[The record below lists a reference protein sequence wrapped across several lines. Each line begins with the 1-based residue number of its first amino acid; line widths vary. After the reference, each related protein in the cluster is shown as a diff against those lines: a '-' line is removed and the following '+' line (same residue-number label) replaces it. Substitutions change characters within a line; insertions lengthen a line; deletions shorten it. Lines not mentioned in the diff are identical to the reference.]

1 MFIETIRNRNSPP
14 CILLRE
20 TYRSEGKVKH
30 RTLANFSKLP
40 TNVIAGIRSLLKAD
54 PNASPSSGSGAFRI
68 QRSLPHGHVA
78 AVVSA
83 MDSLGIAHLL
93 GSKRSPERQLC
104 LAMIASRILCPGS
117 KLATSRTL
125 RAETATDT
133 LAQECG
139 LPEDIHENDL
149 YAAMDWLL
157 PRQARIEKVLA
168 RRHLHEGALVLYDL
182 TSSYFEGTTCPLAK
196 LGHNRDG
203 KKGKLQ
209 VEYGL
214 LCNAS
219 GVPVAVEVFEGNTAD
234 PMTLGAQI
242 QKIRGRFGIQKLVL
256 VGDRG
261 MITQARID
269 QELRDVE
276 GLDWITALRSSAIL
290 KLADQKLIEPSLF
303 DQTNL
308 AQIHS
313 PDFPGERLMV
323 CRNPLLARSR
333 AHKREEL
340 LVATEK
346 ELAKIHAATVR
357 PTKPLRGKAKIGVKL
372 GRVINKY
379 KMAKHFLLT
388 ISDTGFSAQ
397 RRTESIAREASIDG
411 IYVVRTSTSDDLLS
425 ASETVER
432 YKDLSLVE
440 NAFRSIKTVDLK
452 VRPIHHRDAQRV
464 RCHIFLCMM
473 AYYVEWHMRSV
484 LKSVLFDDQ
493 DTKAPRADVVAKK
506 RPSASARAKT
516 KTKRTPEGAPVHSF
530 QTLLKDLATI
540 CRNTIVSALP
550 GNPSWQQDTEP
561 TTHQQNI
568 LDLLNQIQARSQ

>member
-1 MFIETIRNRNSPP
+1 MFIETVRNRNSPP

-40 TNVIAGIRSLLKAD
+40 AHVIAGIRSLLKAN
-54 PNASPSSGSGAFRI
+54 PAPFSPSGASAFRI

-78 AVVSA
+78 AVLSV
-83 MDSLGIAHLL
+83 MNSLGIVSLL
-93 GSKRSPERQLC
+93 GSKKSPERQLC
-104 LAMIASRILCPGS
+104 LALIASRILSPGS

-157 PRQARIEKVLA
+157 PRQARIEKALS

-182 TSSYFEGTTCPLAK
+182 TSSYFEGTSCPLAK

-214 LCNAS
+214 LCNAA
-219 GVPVAVEVFEGNTAD
+219 GVPVAVEVFEGNVAD
-234 PMTLGAQI
+234 PMTLGTQI
-242 QKIRGRFGIQKLVL
+242 QKVRDRFGIRKLVL

-269 QELRDVE
+269 QELRDVD
-276 GLDWITALRSSAIL
+276 GLDWITALRSCAIL
-290 KLADQKLIEPSLF
+290 KLADQGLIEPSLF

-333 AHKREEL
+333 AHKREDL
-340 LVATEK
+340 LAATEK
-346 ELAKIHAATVR
+346 ELAKIHASTQR
-357 PTKPLRGKAKIGVKL
+357 PKNPLRGKGKIGLKL
-372 GRVINKY
+372 GRVINKH

-388 ISDTGFSAQ
+388 ITDTGFTAQ
-397 RRTESIAREASIDG
+397 RRAESIAREAAIDG
-411 IYVVRTSTSDDLLS
+411 IYVVRTSTSEDLLS

-452 VRPIHHRDAQRV
+452 VRPIHHHQAGRV
-464 RCHIFLCMM
+464 RCHIFLCML
-473 AYYVEWHMRSV
+473 AYYVEWHMRST
-484 LKSVLFDDQ
+484 LKSVLFDDE

-506 RPSASARAKT
+506 RPSASAKAKT

-530 QTLLKDLATI
+530 QTLLKDLATL
-540 CRNTIVSALP
+540 CRNTIVSSLP
-550 GNPSWQQDTEP
+550 GNPSWQQETEP
-561 TTHQQNI
+561 TPHQKKI
-568 LDLLNQIQARSQ
+568 LDLLNQIPPCSQ

>member
-1 MFIETIRNRNSPP
+1 MFIETVRNRNSPP

-40 TNVIAGIRSLLKAD
+40 ANVIAGIRSLLKAN
-54 PNASPSSGSGAFRI
+54 PAPFSPSGTSGFRI
-68 QRSLPHGHVA
+68 QRSLPHGHVS
-78 AVVSA
+78 AVLSA
-83 MDSLGIAHLL
+83 MNSLGIAPLL
-93 GSKRSPERQLC
+93 GSKKSPERQLC
-104 LAMIASRILCPGS
+104 LAMIASRILSPGS
-117 KLATSRTL
+117 KLATTRTL

-157 PRQARIEKVLA
+157 PRQARIEKALSG
-168 RRHLHEGALVLYDL
+168 RHLHEGALVLYDL
-182 TSSYFEGTTCPLAK
+182 TSSYFEGTTCALAK

-214 LCNAS
+214 LCNAA
-219 GVPVAVEVFEGNTAD
+219 GVPVAVEVFEGHVAD
-234 PMTLGAQI
+234 PMTLGTQI
-242 QKIRGRFGIQKLVL
+242 QKVRSRFGIKKLVL

-269 QELRDVE
+269 EELRDVE

-290 KLADQKLIEPSLF
+290 KLADQGLIEPSLF

-333 AHKREEL
+333 AHKREDL
-340 LVATEK
+340 LAATEK
-346 ELAKIHAATVR
+346 ELAKIHASTLR
-357 PTKPLRGKAKIGVKL
+357 PKNPLRGKGKIGLKL
-372 GRVINKY
+372 GRVIHKH

-388 ISDTGFSAQ
+388 ITDTGFVAE
-397 RRTESIAREASIDG
+397 RRADSIAREAAIDG
-411 IYVVRTSTSDDLLS
+411 IYVVRTSTSEDLLS

-452 VRPIHHRDAQRV
+452 VRPIHHHEAGRV
-464 RCHIFLCMM
+464 RCHIFLCML
-473 AYYVEWHMRSV
+473 AYYVEWHMRNA
-484 LKSVLFDDQ
+484 LKSVLFDDEH
-493 DTKAPRADVVAKK
+493 TKAPRADVVAKK
-506 RPSASARAKT
+506 RPSASAQAKT

-530 QTLLKDLATI
+530 QTLLKDLATL
-540 CRNTIVSALP
+540 CRNTIVSSLP
-550 GNPSWQQDTEP
+550 GNPSWQQETEA
-561 TTHQQNI
+561 TSHQQNI
-568 LDLLNQIQARSQ
+568 LALLSQIPTCSQ

>member
-1 MFIETIRNRNSPP
+1 MFIETVRNRNSPP

-40 TNVIAGIRSLLKAD
+40 AHVIAGIRCLLKANPD
-54 PNASPSSGSGAFRI
+54 PFSASGASPFRI

-78 AVVSA
+78 AVLSA
-83 MDSLGIAHLL
+83 MNSLGISSLL
-93 GSKRSPERQLC
+93 GSKKSPERQLC
-104 LAMIASRILCPGS
+104 LALIASRILSPGS

-133 LAQECG
+133 LAQECA

-157 PRQARIEKVLA
+157 PRQARIEKALA

-182 TSSYFEGTTCPLAK
+182 TSSYFEGSSCPLAK

-214 LCNAS
+214 LCNAA
-219 GVPVAVEVFEGNTAD
+219 GVPVAVEVFEGNVAD
-234 PMTLGAQI
+234 PMTLGTQI
-242 QKIRGRFGIQKLVL
+242 QKVRDRFGINQLVL

-269 QELRDVE
+269 EELRDVD

-290 KLADQKLIEPSLF
+290 KLADQGLIEPSLF

-313 PDFPGERLMV
+313 PDFPGERLIV
-323 CRNPLLARSR
+323 CRNPFLARSR
-333 AHKREEL
+333 AYKREDL
-340 LVATEK
+340 LAATEK
-346 ELAKIHAATVR
+346 ELAKIHASTQRA
-357 PTKPLRGKAKIGVKL
+357 KNPLRGKAAIGLKL
-372 GRVINKY
+372 GRVINKH

-388 ISDTGFSAQ
+388 ITDTGFSAQ
-397 RRTESIAREASIDG
+397 RRTESIAREAAIDG
-411 IYVVRTSTSDDLLS
+411 IYVVRTSTSEDLLS
-425 ASETVER
+425 ASEAVAR

-452 VRPIHHRDAQRV
+452 VRPIHHHAAGRV
-464 RCHIFLCMM
+464 RCHIFLCML
-473 AYYVEWHMRSV
+473 AYYVEWHMRSA
-484 LKSVLFDDQ
+484 LKSVLFDDEHS
-493 DTKAPRADVVAKK
+493 KAPRADVVVRK
-506 RPSASARAKT
+506 RPSPSARAKT
-516 KTKRTPEGAPVHSF
+516 ITKRTPEGAPVHSF
-530 QTLLKDLATI
+530 QTLLKDLATL
-540 CRNTIVSALP
+540 CRNTIVSSLP
-550 GNPSWQQDTEP
+550 GSPSWHQETEATP
-561 TTHQQNI
+561 HQKTI
-568 LDLLNQIQARSQ
+568 LDLLSRITACSQ

>member
-40 TNVIAGIRSLLKAD
+40 ANVVAGLRALLKAE
-54 PNASPSSGSGAFRI
+54 PTPFSASGTGAFRI
-68 QRSLPHGHVA
+68 QRSLPHGHVS
-78 AVVSA
+78 AVLSA
-83 MDSLGIAHLL
+83 MNSLGIPALL
-93 GSKRSPERQLC
+93 GSKKSLERQIC
-104 LAMIASRILCPGS
+104 LAMIASRILSPGS
-117 KLATSRTL
+117 KLATTRTL

-157 PRQARIEKVLA
+157 PRQTRIEKTLSK
-168 RRHLHEGALVLYDL
+168 RHLHEGALVLYDL

-196 LGHNRDG
+196 RGHNRDG

-214 LCNAS
+214 LCNAA

-234 PMTLGAQI
+234 PMTLGSQI
-242 QKIRGRFGIQKLVL
+242 QKVRDRFGIRKLVL

-269 QELRDVE
+269 EELRGVE

-290 KLADQKLIEPSLF
+290 KLADQGLIEPSLF

-340 LVATEK
+340 LAATEK
-346 ELAKIHAATVR
+346 ELAKLHGATLR
-357 PTKPLRGKAKIGVKL
+357 PKNPLRGKGKIGLKL
-372 GRVINKY
+372 GRIINKH

-388 ISDTGFSAQ
+388 ITETGFVAQ
-397 RRTESIAREASIDG
+397 RRAESIAREAAIDG
-411 IYVVRTSTSDDLLS
+411 VYIVRASTGEDLLS
-425 ASETVER
+425 ASEAVER

-452 VRPIHHRDAQRV
+452 VRPIHHRDANRV
-464 RCHIFLCMM
+464 RCHIFLCML
-473 AYYVEWHMRSV
+473 AYYVEWHMRSA
-484 LKSVLFDDQ
+484 LKSLLFDDE
-493 DTKAPRADVVAKK
+493 DTQLPRTDVVGKK
-506 RPSASARAKT
+506 RPSPSAQAKAE
-516 KTKRTPEGAPVHSF
+516 TKRTPEDAPVHSF
-530 QTLLKDLATI
+530 QTLLKDLATL
-540 CRNTIVSALP
+540 CRNTIVSTLP
-550 GNPSWQQDTEP
+550 GTPSWHQETEP
-561 TTHQQNI
+561 TAHQQKI
-568 LDLLNQIQARSQ
+568 LDLLKKIPVSSQ

>member
-40 TNVIAGIRSLLKAD
+40 ANVVAGLRALLKAE
-54 PNASPSSGSGAFRI
+54 PTPFSASGTGAFRI
-68 QRSLPHGHVA
+68 QRSLPHGHVS
-78 AVVSA
+78 AVLSA
-83 MDSLGIAHLL
+83 MNSLGIPALL
-93 GSKRSPERQLC
+93 GSKKSLERQIC
-104 LAMIASRILCPGS
+104 LAMIASRILSPGS
-117 KLATSRTL
+117 KLATTRTL

-157 PRQARIEKVLA
+157 PRQTRIEKTLSK
-168 RRHLHEGALVLYDL
+168 RHLHEGALVLYDL

-196 LGHNRDG
+196 RGHNRDG

-214 LCNAS
+214 LCNAA

-234 PMTLGAQI
+234 PMTLGSQI
-242 QKIRGRFGIQKLVL
+242 QKVRDRFGIRKLVL

-269 QELRDVE
+269 EELRGVE

-290 KLADQKLIEPSLF
+290 KLADQGLIEPSLF

-340 LVATEK
+340 LAATEK
-346 ELAKIHAATVR
+346 ELAKLHGATLR
-357 PTKPLRGKAKIGVKL
+357 PKNPLRGKGKIGLKL
-372 GRVINKY
+372 GRIINKH

-388 ISDTGFSAQ
+388 ITETGFVAQ
-397 RRTESIAREASIDG
+397 RRAESIAREAAIDG
-411 IYVVRTSTSDDLLS
+411 VYIVRTSTGEDLLS
-425 ASETVER
+425 ASEAVER

-452 VRPIHHRDAQRV
+452 VRPIHHRDANRV
-464 RCHIFLCMM
+464 RCHIFLCML
-473 AYYVEWHMRSV
+473 AYYVEWHMRSA
-484 LKSVLFDDQ
+484 LKSLLFDDE
-493 DTKAPRADVVAKK
+493 DTQLPRTDVVGKK
-506 RPSASARAKT
+506 RPSPSAQAKAE
-516 KTKRTPEGAPVHSF
+516 TKRTPEDAPVHSF
-530 QTLLKDLATI
+530 QTLLKDLATL
-540 CRNTIVSALP
+540 CRNTIVSTLP
-550 GNPSWQQDTEP
+550 GTPSWHQETEP
-561 TTHQQNI
+561 TAHQQKI
-568 LDLLNQIQARSQ
+568 LDLLKKIPVSSQ

>member
-40 TNVIAGIRSLLKAD
+40 ANVVAGLRALLKAE
-54 PNASPSSGSGAFRI
+54 PTPFSASGTGAFRI
-68 QRSLPHGHVA
+68 QRSLPHGHVS
-78 AVVSA
+78 AVLSA
-83 MDSLGIAHLL
+83 MNSLGIPALL
-93 GSKRSPERQLC
+93 GSKKSLERQIC
-104 LAMIASRILCPGS
+104 LAMIASRILSPGS
-117 KLATSRTL
+117 KLATTRTL

-157 PRQARIEKVLA
+157 PRQTRIEKTLSK
-168 RRHLHEGALVLYDL
+168 RHLHEGVLVLYDL

-196 LGHNRDG
+196 RGHNRDG

-214 LCNAS
+214 LCNAA

-234 PMTLGAQI
+234 PMTLGSQI
-242 QKIRGRFGIQKLVL
+242 QKVRDRFGIRKLVL

-269 QELRDVE
+269 EELRGVE

-290 KLADQKLIEPSLF
+290 KLADQGLIEPSLF

-340 LVATEK
+340 LAATEK
-346 ELAKIHAATVR
+346 ELAKLHGATLR
-357 PTKPLRGKAKIGVKL
+357 PKNPLRGKGKIGLKL
-372 GRVINKY
+372 GRIINKH

-388 ISDTGFSAQ
+388 ITETGFVAQ
-397 RRTESIAREASIDG
+397 RRAESIAREAAIDG
-411 IYVVRTSTSDDLLS
+411 VTIVRTSTGEDLLS
-425 ASETVER
+425 ASEAVER

-452 VRPIHHRDAQRV
+452 VRPIHHRDANRV
-464 RCHIFLCMM
+464 RCHIFLCML
-473 AYYVEWHMRSV
+473 AYYVEWHMRSA
-484 LKSVLFDDQ
+484 LKSLLFDDE
-493 DTKAPRADVVAKK
+493 DTQLPRTDVVGKK
-506 RPSASARAKT
+506 RPSPSAQAKAE
-516 KTKRTPEGAPVHSF
+516 TKRTPEDAPVHSF
-530 QTLLKDLATI
+530 QTLLKDLATL
-540 CRNTIVSALP
+540 CRNTIVSTLP
-550 GNPSWQQDTEP
+550 GTPSWHQETEP
-561 TTHQQNI
+561 TAHQQKI
-568 LDLLNQIQARSQ
+568 LDLLKKIPVSSQ

>member
-1 MFIETIRNRNSPP
+1 MFIETVPNRNSPP

-20 TYRSEGKVKH
+20 TFRSEGKVKH

-40 TNVIAGIRSLLKAD
+40 AHVISGIRSLLKAQ
-54 PNASPSSGSGAFRI
+54 PAPLAAGTGAFRI

-78 AVVSA
+78 AVLSA
-83 MDSLGIAHLL
+83 MSSLGIASLL
-93 GSKRSPERQLC
+93 GSKKSPERQLC
-104 LAMIASRILCPGS
+104 LALIASRILSPGS
-117 KLATSRTL
+117 KLAASRTL
-125 RAETATDT
+125 RAQTASDT

-157 PRQARIEKVLA
+157 PRQARIEKALS
-168 RRHLHEGALVLYDL
+168 RRHLQEGALVLYDL

-219 GVPVAVEVFEGNTAD
+219 GVPVAVEVFEGHIAD
-234 PMTLGAQI
+234 PMTLGPQI
-242 QKIRGRFGIQKLVL
+242 QKARSRFGIKKLVL

-269 QELRDVE
+269 EELRDIE
-276 GLDWITALRSSAIL
+276 GLGWITALRSSAIL

-333 AHKREEL
+333 AHKREGL
-340 LVATEK
+340 LAATEK
-346 ELAKIHAATVR
+346 QLAKIHAATQRV
-357 PTKPLRGKAKIGVKL
+357 KNPLRGKGAIGLKL
-372 GRVINKY
+372 GRIINKH

-388 ISDTGFSAQ
+388 ITDAGFTAQ
-397 RRTESIAREASIDG
+397 RRAESIAREAAVDG
-411 IYVVRTSTSDDLLS
+411 IYVVRTSVSEDLLS

-452 VRPIHHRDAQRV
+452 VRPIHHRDAGRV
-464 RCHIFLCMM
+464 RCHIFLCLL
-473 AYYVEWHMRSV
+473 AYYVEWHMRSA
-484 LKSVLFDDQ
+484 LKSVLFDDE

-506 RPSASARAKT
+506 RPSPSARDKT

-530 QTLLKDLATI
+530 QTLLKDLATL
-540 CRNTIVSALP
+540 CRNTIVSSLP
-550 GNPSWQQDTEP
+550 GNPSWQQDTVATP
-561 TTHQQNI
+561 HQQNI
-568 LDLLNQIQARSQ
+568 LHLLSQIPACSQ